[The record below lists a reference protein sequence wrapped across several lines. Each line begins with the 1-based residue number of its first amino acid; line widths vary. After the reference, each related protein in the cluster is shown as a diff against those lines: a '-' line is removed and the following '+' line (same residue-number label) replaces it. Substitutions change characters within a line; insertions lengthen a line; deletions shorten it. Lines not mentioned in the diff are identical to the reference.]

1 MSIFTAVTNPEAD
14 MVVEFKRLCRGY
26 LSSLSGASAVLRFAR
41 AQRASLCGIA
51 PLVTRLGGV
60 VRAISGSS
68 LSLGDEYWLI
78 LEQTLIAAAQ
88 SGADDEAAAC
98 LAALEARFGRFRGFI
113 RDTGVEVEP
122 GEVVVGEKGVSW
134 RGSARVR
141 RAALL
146 VAESKGTRGV
156 SGGFLALD
164 EGAGGGGGH
173 ALPSRRLCNDGSRSI
188 EAHLELHGGDADA
201 WRSASETAAEKGL
214 VGNALFAVEEMV
226 LITPGSAAAHAR
238 ASELGVAV
246 ASSYGNRDNEVE
258 AARIAVRTARL
269 HASEAVRL
277 SDRSVA
283 YALAA
288 LADSAWAHAAL
299 LTAPKGQGRAL
310 PAARRMLTGDALATT
325 ALKALKWLESEEG
338 SKALKNIGAPIEA
351 VVVKTEPL
359 LRSGSTTRL
368 SSDVITQVREA
379 IALHALAA
387 HDLNILA
394 GRGGVQTSQAQAQLF
409 VEKLIAP
416 AFCPNAPITAV
427 AFPALTVDAM
437 LLWSATSRSVLGAQI
452 NDMTRL
458 VTVLDVME
466 GGTASEKGEEDEGD
480 ALD

>member
-1 MSIFTAVTNPEAD
+1 MSLFTAVTNPEAD
-14 MVVEFKRLCRGY
+14 MVVEFKRLCRGD

-51 PLVTRLGGV
+51 PLVARLGGV
-60 VRAISGSS
+60 VRAIAGSS

-88 SGADDEAAAC
+88 CGADDEAAAC

-113 RDTGVEVEP
+113 RDKGVEVEP
-122 GEVVVGEKGVSW
+122 EEVAVAEKGVSW
-134 RGSARVR
+134 RGSTRVR

-146 VAESKGTRGV
+146 VAESKGGGSRV
-156 SGGFLALD
+156 AAAAGFLALD

-201 WRSASETAAEKGL
+201 WRSASENASEKGL

-226 LITPGSAAAHAR
+226 LITPGSAAVHAR

-246 ASSYGNRDNEVE
+246 ASSYGNRDNEVD
-258 AARIAVRTARL
+258 AARLAVRTARL

-310 PAARRMLTGDALATT
+310 PAARRLLTGDSLAAT
-325 ALKALKWLESEEG
+325 ALRALKWLESDEG
-338 SKALKNIGAPIEA
+338 CKALKNTAALEA
-351 VVVKTEPL
+351 MALVKTEPL
-359 LRSGSTTRL
+359 LRSGSTTTSRL
-368 SSDVITQVREA
+368 SSDAITQVREA
-379 IALHALAA
+379 IALHALAV

-394 GRGGVQTSQAQAQLF
+394 GTPQAQAL
-409 VEKLIAP
+409 VEKLTAP
-416 AFCPNAPITAV
+416 AFCQNAPLTAV

-437 LLWSATSRSVLGAQI
+437 LLWSTASRNVLGAQI

-458 VTVLDVME
+458 VSELDSME
-466 GGTASEKGEEDEGD
+466 SGGGNGAEDEGD
-480 ALD
+480 TLD